1 MDQLWQIL
9 VRVAGDKETPL
20 ACEDCAVLMETLA
33 EMLAEGYPR
42 DEVLP
47 VADKYLRR
55 CPDCQDEYRRAL
67 AELTLAR
74 RRQEGTGKPTSAH
87 FTK

>member
-1 MDQLWQIL
+1 MEQLWQIL
-9 VRVAGDKETPL
+9 LRAAGDQESPL
-20 ACEDCAVLMETLA
+20 SCDDCAVLMETLA
-33 EMLAEGYPR
+33 EMLADGYPL
-42 DEVLP
+42 DEVMP

-67 AELTLAR
+67 AELALVRQRQER
-74 RRQEGTGKPTSAH
+74 RRETVSAQ

>member
-9 VRVAGDKETPL
+9 VRVAGDKESPL
-20 ACEDCAVLMETLA
+20 ACDDCAVLMETLA
-33 EMLAEGYPR
+33 EMLADGYPQ

-67 AELTLAR
+67 AELALAR
-74 RRQEGTGKPTSAH
+74 QRQERRGETVSAD

>member
-9 VRVAGDKETPL
+9 LRVTGDEEVPL
-20 ACEDCAVLMETLA
+20 ECEDCAVLLETLA
-33 EMLAEGYPR
+33 ELLADGYPT

-47 VADKYLRR
+47 VADKVLRR
-55 CPDCQDEYRRAL
+55 CPDCQEEYRRTL
-67 AELTLAR
+67 AELALAR
-74 RRQEGTGKPTSAH
+74 QRQEQPGEMNPAH

>member
-9 VRVAGDKETPL
+9 LRAAEDEEAPL
-20 ACEDCAVLMETLA
+20 ACEDCAILMETLA
-33 EMLAEGYPR
+33 ELLADGQPL
-42 DEVLP
+42 DEVLR

-55 CPDCQDEYRRAL
+55 CPDCQEEYRRAL
-67 AELTLAR
+67 AELALVR
-74 RRQEGTGKPTSAH
+74 RKQEAGRGGPAP

>member
-9 VRVAGDKETPL
+9 LRAAGDEEAPL
-20 ACEDCAVLMETLA
+20 ACEDCAILMETLA
-33 EMLAEGYPR
+33 ELLADGHPL

-55 CPDCQDEYRRAL
+55 CPDCQEEYRRAL
-67 AELTLAR
+67 AELALVG
-74 RRQEGTGKPTSAH
+74 RRQEAGTGDLAL

>member
-9 VRVAGDKETPL
+9 VRVAGEQESPL

-33 EMLAEGYPR
+33 EMLADGYPR

-55 CPDCQDEYRRAL
+55 CLDCQDEYRRAL
-67 AELTLAR
+67 AELALAR
-74 RRQEGTGKPTSAH
+74 RRQERTGTPTSDQ